1 MSDQNSHADMAEAP
15 PGAASLPVRLMEA
28 LREVLGT
35 GSVLSDPAELAVFET
50 DGFTLVRSRPGA
62 VVFCDSAT
70 QVQQVVRLLA
80 EHDVPIVPRGS
91 GTGLTGGCVAF
102 DNGRHPAVIVSTA
115 RMNRILKIDL
125 ANRVAHVEAGVR
137 NTQLSEAVARV
148 AGGSGY
154 HFAPDPSSQRASSI
168 GGNAATNAG
177 GIHVLRDFVTS
188 SHVLGMELVTAEGTL
203 LKLGGLD
210 GSYASPGG
218 FDLPA
223 LLCGSEGTLGIITS
237 LWVRL
242 VPRRAS
248 FRTIVATFPTQQH
261 ACDAVSEVIASGH
274 LPAAIEMLDGR
285 MIEVVDKAF
294 GLGFPPG
301 TAAMLLCEVDGP
313 PATLGD
319 EMEEIVEIFHRQK
332 AVNVETADDPARKA
346 QLWSARKRAFGALG
360 RISPSYCTQD
370 ACVPRSR
377 LAEVLKRIDAIGQKH
392 GLVINNV
399 FHAGDG
405 NIHPVLLYDDRN
417 AEQIA
422 RVMAASEEILKFCI
436 DIGGTLTGEHGVG
449 VEKLPLMPYLFDA
462 ATLRAFAAVKTAFD
476 PEERINAGKLIPSG
490 NAGAVQ
496 IVRPGR
502 HVPQ

>member
-1 MSDQNSHADMAEAP
+1 MSFEAMPAD
-15 PGAASLPVRLMEA
+15 SLRLPEGLLAA
-28 LREVLGT
+28 LREVVGERL
-35 GSVLSDPAELAVFET
+35 VLSDPAELAVFDT
-50 DGFTLVRSRPGA
+50 DGFTLARSRPGA
-62 VVFCDSAT
+62 VVFCDTAQ
-70 QVQQVVRLLA
+70 QVQQVVRTLA

-102 DNGRHPAVIVSTA
+102 DNGRHPGVVVSTA

-125 ANRVAHVEAGVR
+125 ENRVAHVEAGVR
-137 NTQLSEAVARV
+137 NTQLSEACARID
-148 AGGSGY
+148 GGERY

-188 SHVLGMELVTAEGTL
+188 SHVLGMELVTADGKL
-203 LKLGGLD
+203 LKIGATD
-210 GSYASPGG
+210 GKYGSPGG

-223 LLCGSEGTLGIITS
+223 LVCGSEGTLGIITS

-248 FRTIVATFPTQQH
+248 FRTIVATFAAQQH
-261 ACDAVSEVIASGH
+261 ACEAVGDVIAAGH

-285 MIEVVDKAF
+285 MIEVIDKAF
-294 GLGFPPG
+294 GLGFPAG
-301 TAAMLLCEVDGP
+301 TAAMLLCEIDGP
-313 PATLGD
+313 ATTLAE
-319 EMEEIVEIFHRQK
+319 EMNEIVEIFRNRH
-332 AVNVETADDPARKA
+332 AVNIETADDPARKA

-377 LAEVLKRIDAIGQKH
+377 LAEVLRKIDEIGQKH

-417 AEQIA
+417 PEEVS
-422 RVMAASEEILKFCI
+422 RVLAASEEILKFCI

-449 VEKLPLMPYLFDA
+449 VEKLPLMPYLFDGS
-462 ATLRAFAAVKTAFD
+462 TLRAFAAVKAAFD
-476 PEERINAGKLIPSG
+476 PEERLNAGKLIASER
-490 NAGAVQ
+490 
-496 IVRPGR
+496 VRGGQVVHPGR